1 MMVRKKP
8 SHFKSESRAIAHAYA
23 TLPELSWS
31 AGRRGA
37 VPRVSVLNNCV
48 ILLIENEQFGMLCS
62 IDGQAR
68 QLIFRVA
75 DNNNNMS
82 ISRSYLTDS
91 ITSLSTI
98 SSLNQTNKTEVLQYL
113 AKAIAEERCLPDK
126 V

>member
-1 MMVRKKP
+1 MMVRKK
-8 SHFKSESRAIAHAYA
+8 HFHFQLESRG
-23 TLPELSWS
+23 TS
-31 AGRRGA
+31 
-37 VPRVSVLNNCV
+37 RVSVLNNCV

>member
-1 MMVRKKP
+1 M
-8 SHFKSESRAIAHAYA
+8 E
-23 TLPELSWS
+23 
-31 AGRRGA
+31 RGT
-37 VPRVSVLNNCV
+37 VPRVSVLNHCV

-82 ISRSYLTDS
+82 VSRSYLTDS